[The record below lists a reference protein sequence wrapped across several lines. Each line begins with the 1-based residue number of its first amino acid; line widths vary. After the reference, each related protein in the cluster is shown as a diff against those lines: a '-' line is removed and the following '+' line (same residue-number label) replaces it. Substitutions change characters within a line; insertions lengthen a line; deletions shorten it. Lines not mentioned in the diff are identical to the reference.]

1 MTDETDDTT
10 AMVVHSDDALS
21 AFGDDIGMERARGIA
36 NQLSQLIKERGLS
49 VRIGQGE
56 HLRVEAWCA
65 AGAMVGLTPRTAW
78 SKEARSPDGTI
89 LEGYEARV
97 EVVRLS
103 TGDVIGAA
111 EAGCYFD
118 ETAGGRTRWT
128 ERHAAKSMSQTRAA
142 SKALGQVLRWI
153 PVLAGYEGT
162 PAEEMPRGAPSDAD
176 VASYYAQS
184 GTPTGDGGTYMGDD
198 GTTSPRAAQE
208 RRSPQPTP
216 RRQGEP
222 PQGVPRASDSDHP
235 DAWMDT
241 VFGTGKKI
249 LTSGHMKGVSVAELT
264 WRQIVD
270 GASVGGE
277 RHDYL
282 RWIDGWLE
290 GRIHDKSAAKW
301 KEPNMARQRQVRH
314 CIALIEASAAKD
326 AQDEAVEAAQGDL
339 DADIPF

>member
-1 MTDETDDTT
+1 MSEDEVIE
-10 AMVVHSDDALS
+10 MVPSEIVTVPGSDALT
-21 AFGDDIGMERARGIA
+21 AFGDDVGLERARGIA
-36 NQLSQLIKERGLS
+36 TQLSQLIRERGLS
-49 VRIGQGE
+49 VQIGKGH

-103 TGDVIGAA
+103 TGDIVGAA

-118 ETAGGRTRWT
+118 EMMGGRTRWT

-162 PAEEMPRGAPSDAD
+162 PAEEMPPEGYEAP
-176 VASYYAQS
+176 
-184 GTPTGDGGTYMGDD
+184 
-198 GTTSPRAAQE
+198 QE
-208 RRSPQPTP
+208 RRSAPPPPSRPATP
-216 RRQGEP
+216 PKAAQS
-222 PQGVPRASDSDHP
+222 ASG
-235 DAWMDT
+235 DAWMDE
-241 VFGTGKKI
+241 VFNTGKKI
-249 LTSGHMKGVSVAELT
+249 LRNGVSVRELSY
-264 WRQIVD
+264 RQIVE

-282 RWIDGWLE
+282 RFISGWLE
-290 GRIHDKSAAKW
+290 GRIKERSAAKF
-301 KEPNMARQRQVRH
+301 KEGNVEQRRRVDA
-314 CIALIEASAAKD
+314 CIALIEKQAAKD
-326 AQDEAVEAAQGDL
+326 AQDDVGLEADTGEAVIGHEIP
-339 DADIPF
+339 DADLPF